1 MTNIKPIRQ
10 EDQAAIRQ
18 DAQDMLDGQNTQDDG
33 VCSNQTI
40 AQPDRDRR
48 FDALLGLGGSLMK
61 IPHRTVSF

>member
-18 DAQDMLDGQNTQDDG
+18 DAQDMLNGQNTQVDG

-40 AQPDRDRR
+40 ATRQR
-48 FDALLGLGGSLMK
+48 LE
-61 IPHRTVSF
+61 V